1 MLSSLAADLLTEIFA
16 LGYQMC
22 QVNCIFTFLN
32 LLTVLRNGQQFK
44 VRDLS

>member
-1 MLSSLAADLLTEIFA
+1 MLGSLAADLLTEAFA
-16 LGYQMC
+16 LGCQMC

-44 VRDLS
+44 VCYLS